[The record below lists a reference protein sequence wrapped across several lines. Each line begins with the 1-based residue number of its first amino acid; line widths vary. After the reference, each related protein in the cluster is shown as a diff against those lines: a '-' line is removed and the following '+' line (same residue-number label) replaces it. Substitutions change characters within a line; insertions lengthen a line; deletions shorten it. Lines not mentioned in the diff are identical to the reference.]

1 LLVRSVAKR
10 QFGISTR
17 VYQSQRL
24 SRDHLLEIAAH
35 GFECV
40 EVAAAAGHF
49 DPANERTVGDLQ
61 QWLAEAR
68 LVLHAVAAPAPD
80 SAMAWSASA
89 LAPVEQALFVARR
102 IPVAVLVLPVGPM
115 RDAAKSVERLA
126 PQATPLGVTIAVDSR
141 SPSMSPVG
149 SLVHF
154 VERADVRL
162 GIALDFAGAA
172 RGGGLVDAIEMA
184 SEHLV
189 AARTPADGTIDWSSA
204 MTTVQKVGYDGPF
217 VVDVAAAGS
226 TRDMLARARA
236 ARERMER
243 WLTSI

>member
-1 LLVRSVAKR
+1 VAKR

-17 VYQSQRL
+17 LYQSQRL
-24 SRDHLLEIAAH
+24 VRDHLLEIAAH

-40 EVAAAAGHF
+40 EVSATAGHF
-49 DPANERTVGDLQ
+49 DPANERSVGDLQ
-61 QWLAEAR
+61 QWLAESG

-80 SAMAWSASA
+80 SATPWSAAA
-89 LAPVEQALFVARR
+89 LGPVEQSLFVARR
-102 IPVAVLVLPVGPM
+102 ISVAVLVLPVGPM

-126 PQATPLGVTIAVDSR
+126 PQAQLLGVTIAVDSR
-141 SPSMSPVG
+141 STSMTPIG

-154 VERADVRL
+154 VERAEVRL
-162 GIALDFAGAA
+162 GIALDFAGA
-172 RGGGLVDAIEMA
+172 RGGALVDTIEMA
-184 SEHLV
+184 SEHL
-189 AARTPADGTIDWSSA
+189 ATARVPAESAIDWSAA

-226 TRDMLARARA
+226 SRAMLVRARA

-243 WLTSI
+243 WLTST

>member
-1 LLVRSVAKR
+1 MRAKR

-17 VYQSQRL
+17 IYQSQRL
-24 SRDHLLEIAAH
+24 TRDHLIEVAAH

-40 EVAAAAGHF
+40 EVVTAPGHF
-49 DPANERTVGDLQ
+49 DPSHERSVGDLQ
-61 QWLAEAR
+61 QWLAEAG

-80 SAMAWSASA
+80 SPTPWSASS
-89 LAPVEQALFVARR
+89 LGPVEQALFVARR
-102 IPVAVLVLPVGPM
+102 IPLPVLVLPVGSL
-115 RDAAKSVERLA
+115 RDAARSVERLA
-126 PQATPLGVTIAVDSR
+126 PVAAPLGVTVAIDSR
-141 SPSMSPVG
+141 SPSMTPVG

-162 GIALDFAGAA
+162 GIALDFASAA
-172 RGGGLVDAIEMA
+172 RAGRLADAIEMA
-184 SEHLV
+184 SEHL
-189 AARTPADGTIDWSSA
+189 ATARVPAESAIDWPAA

-226 TRDMLARARA
+226 TKDMLARAKA